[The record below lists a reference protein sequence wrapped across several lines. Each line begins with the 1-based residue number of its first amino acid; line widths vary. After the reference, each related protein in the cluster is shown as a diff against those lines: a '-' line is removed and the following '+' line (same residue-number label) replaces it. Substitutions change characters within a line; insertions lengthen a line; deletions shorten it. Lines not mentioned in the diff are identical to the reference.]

1 MANEART
8 LESIVDDLWVR
19 RKQIRILEAGC
30 GSMSHLRYKKDAYL
44 VGIDISQEQLDKN
57 AILNE
62 KILGDIQDGSLPL
75 SSFDLIICWDVL
87 EHLPKPKLA
96 LKNFAR
102 AAKQGGLILLASP
115 NILTVRGLIT
125 KCTPHWI
132 KVLYY
137 RHIVGFE
144 QAGTPGN
151 YPFKSYHRFSIVPS
165 AIKRFAGRNN
175 LTVEVC
181 RYTKWD
187 HPEHKYPWFTR
198 AWNPL
203 NKVINLLTLGKIGTD
218 DQQGFQMLLR
228 KQEAQGTGLH

>member
-1 MANEART
+1 MIEDTRS
-8 LESIVDDLWVR
+8 LESIVDDLLVG
-19 RKQIRILEAGC
+19 RKHVRILEAGC

-57 AILNE
+57 TMLNE
-62 KILGDIQDGSLPL
+62 KILGDIQDGSLPS

-87 EHLPKPKLA
+87 EHLIKPELA

-102 AAKQGGLILLASP
+102 AAKQGGLIYLASP
-115 NILTVRGLIT
+115 NVLTVRGLVT
-125 KCTPHWI
+125 KFTPQWI

-151 YPFKSYHRFSIVPS
+151 YPFKSYHRFSIAPS
-165 AIKRFAGRNN
+165 AIKGFAGKNN
-175 LTVEVC
+175 LTVEAC

-187 HPEHKYPWFTR
+187 HPEHKYTWFTMI
-198 AWNPL
+198 WNPL

-218 DQQGFQMLLR
+218 DRQGFQMLLR
-228 KQEAQGTGLH
+228 KQEAQVAMLV

>member
-1 MANEART
+1 MADTTRT
-8 LESIVDDLWVR
+8 LESIVDELLVG
-19 RKQIRILEAGC
+19 RKHLRILEAGC
-30 GSMSHLRYKKDAYL
+30 GSMSHFRYRKNAYL

-57 AILNE
+57 TMLNE
-62 KILGDIQDGSLPL
+62 KILADIQDGSLPT

-87 EHLPKPKLA
+87 EHLAKPELA
-96 LKNFAR
+96 LKNFAG

-115 NILTVRGLIT
+115 NILTLRGLIT

-137 RHIVGFE
+137 RHIVGFK

-151 YPFKSYHRFSIVPS
+151 YPFKSYHRFSIAPS
-165 AIKRFAGRNN
+165 AIKRFAGKNN
-175 LTVEVC
+175 LAVEAC

-187 HPEHKYPWFTR
+187 HPEHKYAWFTMI
-198 AWNPL
+198 WNPL

-218 DQQGFQMLLR
+218 DCQGFQMLLR
-228 KQEAQGTGLH
+228 KQEAQGTMLG